1 VKYSKI
7 LRALAVALIL
17 SLLVIAIPA
26 APALAAEEFDLSP
39 ENGEVGDKV
48 SVEGTGFKTDGTRVW
63 IYFSDQEA
71 DVGDEIDAEVDV
83 YKLVKKRTPDDT
95 GDLDTYFYVPDE
107 IFYEGDVDDPED
119 VVSGYYYVY
128 VTYEDNEDIEAVQE
142 FTVRGFELDPV
153 EGTVGTEVEISG
165 IGFDGREDIDYI
177 NFDDDEVDIESG
189 DDDTDSSGEFV
200 STILIPRSTAGE
212 HTITVRDD
220 SRNEASATFT
230 VEPQIAIS
238 PTSAVEGDEV
248 VVLGTGFGGEQD
260 ITITFDG
267 TSIATDDTDADGSF
281 SASFVLP
288 DVAAA
293 TYDVEAEDE
302 DDNTAESVFTV
313 TVSTT
318 VTISP
323 VTTETSPA
331 HVGMNVAVS
340 GTDFKANS
348 PITITD
354 ATSGILL
361 TTITSDAD
369 GAFQVTFWAA
379 GGAGQHI
386 ITASDGT
393 DTLSVSFIMESQ
405 APSAPVPLSPEDGG
419 KAEAQALFDW
429 GDVTDDSGVTYTL
442 QVATRNDF
450 TPAFMILEKTWLMAS
465 EYTLTA
471 GEKLESTKKEAPYY
485 WRVKTVDG
493 ASNVGEWSTLR
504 SLYVGFAFELAGGIL
519 YGIMGVGGLLLLGLG
534 YWMGRRTAYSSF

>member
-1 VKYSKI
+1 MKYSKI
-7 LRALAVALIL
+7 LRALAVAVIL

-26 APALAAEEFDLSP
+26 APALAAEEFELSP
-39 ENGEVGDKV
+39 DTGEVGDKI
-48 SVEGTGFKTDGTRVW
+48 EITGDGFKSDGTRVW

-71 DVGDEIDAEVDV
+71 DVGDEIDDEVDI

-95 GDLDTYFYVPDE
+95 GDLDTSFYVPDE

-128 VTYEDNEDIEAVQE
+128 VTYEDDEDIEAVQE
-142 FTVRGFELDPV
+142 FVVRGIELDPV

-165 IGFDGREDIDYI
+165 IGFDRREDLDYI
-177 NFDDDEVDIESG
+177 EYDDDEVDIESG
-189 DDDTDSSGEFV
+189 DDDTDSSGEFA
-200 STILIPRSTAGE
+200 SFILIPESTAGE
-212 HTITVRDD
+212 HTITVRDKG
-220 SRNEASATFT
+220 RKEGSATFT
-230 VEPQIAIS
+230 VEPEIAVS
-238 PTSAVEGDEV
+238 PTSGVEGDEV
-248 VVLGTGFGGEQD
+248 TVLGTGFGGDQD

-267 TSIATDDTDADGSF
+267 TSITTDDTDADGSF
-281 SASFVLP
+281 LASFVLT

-379 GGAGQHI
+379 GGAGQHV

-429 GDVTDDSGVTYTL
+429 EDVTDDSGVTYTL

-450 TPAFMILEKTWLMAS
+450 TPAFMILEKTGLIAS
-465 EYTLTA
+465 EYTLTE
-471 GEKLESTKKEAPYY
+471 GEKLESTKKGAPYY